1 MRTQVGQRIREL
13 RKARGLTQDAVAERA
28 GLNPKYY
35 AGIERQGANI
45 TLDSFERIATALD
58 VPIVDLFRFHDEAA
72 GDDRRVVVALAK
84 TVAANGSDDKVARLR
99 LFMERILT

>member
-1 MRTQVGQRIREL
+1 MRAQVGQRIREL

-45 TLDSFERIATALD
+45 TLDSFERIAAALE
-58 VPIVDLFRFHDEAA
+58 VPIADFFRFSEDS
-72 GDDRRVVVALAK
+72 GKDDRRVVVDLAK
-84 TVAANGSDDKVARLR
+84 TVAKNGTDDKVARLR